1 MKWPPFHPEAGAEF
15 DEAFDWYAE
24 KSGKLARRFLDS
36 TARTI
41 EFLRTYPEAGTPI
54 SRHMRKF
61 VIRPFSYSLIYL
73 PGEDD
78 IQIVA
83 VAHHRRRPGYWTE
96 RLHRVEKVC
105 RRAPVPGPELP
116 LELCFQP

>member
-1 MKWPPFHPEAGAEF
+1 MKWPPFHPEASTEF

-41 EFLRTYPEAGTPI
+41 EFLRTYPEAGAPI
-54 SRHMRKF
+54 GRHTRKF

-73 PGEDD
+73 PGEED

-83 VAHHRRRPGYWTE
+83 VAHHRRRPGYWAE
-96 RLHRVEKVC
+96 RLRG
-105 RRAPVPGPELP
+105 PVKTLYPDTGP
-116 LELCFQP
+116 